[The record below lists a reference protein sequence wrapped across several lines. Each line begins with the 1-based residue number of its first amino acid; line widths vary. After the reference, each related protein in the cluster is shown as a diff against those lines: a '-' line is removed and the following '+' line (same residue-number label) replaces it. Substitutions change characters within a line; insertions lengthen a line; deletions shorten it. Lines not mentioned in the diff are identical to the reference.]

1 MKSIATTTRTFLWSI
16 AVVSSIVLSTSAGR
30 VLASEKG
37 ESDGKIYPGAICVP
51 TQHHHFTDIN
61 SIKYSWDG
69 RFEIRDAGPFTTRV
83 VCPVIRDN
91 TYATRGLQNVQ
102 IYFNDNNPSENVSC
116 YVAAW
121 DMPSNRLLK
130 VSSRRSSTTVSGRG
144 NFFMN
149 YPIKS
154 STNATFYTVNCDVPG
169 AYNGARSSIDAIS
182 VSERP

>member
-1 MKSIATTTRTFLWSI
+1 MKLIATTTRTFLWSI
-16 AVVSSIVLSTSAGR
+16 AVVSAIVLSTSAGR
-30 VLASEKG
+30 ALAAEKG

-69 RFEIRDAGPFTTRV
+69 TFEVRDAGPFTTRV

-91 TYATRGLQNVQ
+91 TYATRGLQKVQ
-102 IYFNDNNPSENVSC
+102 IYFDDNNPSEDVSC
-116 YVAAW
+116 DVSAW
-121 DMPSNRLLK
+121 ELPANRLLK
-130 VSSRRSSTTVSGRG
+130 RSSKRRSTVNGKG

-149 YPIKS
+149 YPITS

-169 AYNGARSSIDAIS
+169 AYNGARSRIVSIS
-182 VSERP
+182 VSERS